1 MDFLDKDLLLFCYTQ
16 VHSNVSVSRHSQLGR
31 LCFVKFIKVACKD
44 TLYVSQD
51 PKVTRNSDSKLEKLS
66 SKRIRD
72 SCLDIEKYIRM
83 NLFKENNLDE
93 NALSRLKSK
102 LRKRTE
108 DIVTKQSPVES
119 FDVVSSHLTEAVA
132 EMKKLTDEVD
142 ILKDAQLFKFMRKF
156 LTLKYVN
163 DIFRLSQFFV
173 EIIEFEF
180 EVAYKGIVRNY
191 VLVYSYIDVN
201 VLI

>member
-1 MDFLDKDLLLFCYTQ
+1 MYVVFYILNNLILNVKITLLFFLFSY
-16 VHSNVSVSRHSQLGR
+16 S
-31 LCFVKFIKVACKD
+31 ACKD